1 MSFIQDVDV
10 IFPHDADQFAV
21 RKLWIAEKVFFD
33 NDEIVVREKLSK
45 TQRERLR
52 RKQEYVRFQQCHW
65 VLLIVS
71 SR

>member
-1 MSFIQDVDV
+1 MPFIQDVDV
-10 IFPHDADQFAV
+10 LESYDADQFAV
-21 RKLWIAEKVFFD
+21 RKLWIAEKVFFH

-52 RKQEYVRFQQCHW
+52 RITELVRFQQCHW